1 MLIKLTDGYIY
12 SANASFCL
20 ISDIVF
26 IRWRIFNSKTVIR
39 KGNLMLILV
48 LKEKGVIHYWKQ
60 GLGFFGCENQ
70 VNAWGAIYYF
80 PKMSK
85 FI

>member
-1 MLIKLTDGYIY
+1 
-12 SANASFCL
+12 
-20 ISDIVF
+20 
-26 IRWRIFNSKTVIR
+26 
-39 KGNLMLILV
+39 MLILV